1 MRPNSYCPTGYSFI
15 ACTSET
21 MLLNTGTTIERKRV
35 HYDTDNTISPFCSS
49 VPEEL
54 SIESPSVPAMQNPI

>member
-1 MRPNSYCPTGYSFI
+1 M
-15 ACTSET
+15 
-21 MLLNTGTTIERKRV
+21 MLLDNGTTTERKRV
-35 HYDTDNTISPFCSS
+35 HYDTDNTIFSFCSS